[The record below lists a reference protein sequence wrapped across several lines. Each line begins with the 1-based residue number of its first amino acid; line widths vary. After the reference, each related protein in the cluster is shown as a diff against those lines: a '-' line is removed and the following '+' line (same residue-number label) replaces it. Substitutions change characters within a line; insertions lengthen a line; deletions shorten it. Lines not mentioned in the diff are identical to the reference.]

1 MGCSIKPE
9 RRNGTWVFRNT
20 FFMRL
25 PPNEDRPLQVSDL
38 MRPSGIP
45 PEPAPGPALVWPG
58 NVLKIQFQDGTEMNV
73 ASDLSF
79 VGLEGTDFKVAYEA
93 FTRTRAELFGTAY
106 APELNSKIR
115 RDTDRADGEQ

>member
-1 MGCSIKPE
+1 MLRTLKQAGRFE
-9 RRNGTWVFRNT
+9 
-20 FFMRL
+20 
-25 PPNEDRPLQVSDL
+25 
-38 MRPSGIP
+38 
-45 PEPAPGPALVWPG
+45 APGPALVWPG